1 MTKLIL
7 FIVRVA
13 LIIISVIFS
22 KCLFMS
28 WYFSNWNLEFFISNI
43 YDFSSALISVGCI
56 ASNLTRNF
64 LDNTPFNIHLKDL
77 WDLIWFSNKNSKS
90 VKLDFFNSTLPLNII
105 NDNGEFSTK
114 PSYIPSDINFSTI
127 EGNSGGS
134 GTSNSSSSFDINS
147 LNKLI
152 EEQKRQILGI
162 QKLIE
167 ESSSNTKSED
177 IKEKMVKISNLYNES
192 QKLRIEFLTNNINLV
207 SKEKSVEIKYK
218 LRSLHDIYSEYRN
231 NFNSLPRND
240 ELKTLKREFD
250 LTNNYT
256 KKGNQV
262 LVEVSKDIQQN
273 IKNNNKDL
281 WGKLNK
287 DVFQKYNTEIE
298 NYNKRN
304 KILKNETSKLLDQKK
319 EK

>member
-1 MTKLIL
+1 
-7 FIVRVA
+7 
-13 LIIISVIFS
+13 
-22 KCLFMS
+22 MS
-28 WYFSNWNLEFFISNI
+28 WYFSNWSLEFFVSNV
-43 YDFSSALISVGCI
+43 YDLSSALISVGCI
-56 ASNLTRNF
+56 VSNLTRSL
-64 LDNTPFNIHLKDL
+64 LDNTPFNVNLKDI
-77 WDLIWFSNKNSKS
+77 WDLIWFSDAAKNSKS
-90 VKLDFFNSTLPLNII
+90 VKLDFFNSTLPLNV
-105 NDNGEFSTK
+105 NDNGEFSTR

-127 EGNSGGS
+127 EGNSGG
-134 GTSNSSSSFDINS
+134 GTSSSSTTFDINS

-152 EEQKRQILGI
+152 EEQKRQISGI

-167 ESSSNTKSED
+167 ESSSTSKSED

-207 SKEKSVEIKYK
+207 SKEKSVDIKYK
-218 LRSLHDIYSEYRN
+218 LRSLNDIYSEYRN

-240 ELKTLKREFD
+240 ELKTLKKEFD
-250 LTNNYT
+250 LTNSYT

-262 LVEVSKDIQQN
+262 LIEVSKDIQQN

-298 NYNKRN
+298 NYNRRSKA
-304 KILKNETSKLLDQKK
+304 LKNETSKLLDQKK

>member
-1 MTKLIL
+1 
-7 FIVRVA
+7 
-13 LIIISVIFS
+13 
-22 KCLFMS
+22 MS